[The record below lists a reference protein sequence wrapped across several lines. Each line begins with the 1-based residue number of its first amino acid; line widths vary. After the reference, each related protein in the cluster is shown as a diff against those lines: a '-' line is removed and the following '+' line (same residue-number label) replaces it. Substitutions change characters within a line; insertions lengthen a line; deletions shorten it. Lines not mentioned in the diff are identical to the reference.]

1 MRAALLRQ
9 SPGWL
14 EVADIEV
21 DKPGP
26 HEVLVHTAAA
36 GLCHSDLH
44 FIEGKYPART
54 PVVVGHESAGVVEA
68 VGSEVSYVQPGDH
81 IITCLSVFC
90 GQCEFCLSGR
100 PNLCQSP
107 ETRRDRDASPR
118 LSEGGT
124 ALGQLANL
132 GSFAE
137 EMLVHEHALVKIRPD
152 MPLDRA
158 ALIGCGVT
166 TGLGAVFRTADVEPG
181 ATVSV
186 IGCGGIGLNCIQGA
200 HLAGAV
206 RIIAVDVLEHKLEL
220 ARQFGATDTVDASSG
235 DPVAAVLEMT
245 SGGVDY
251 AFEAIGLKLAAE
263 QAFNMLRRGG
273 TATVIGMIPPG
284 HLLELPGNAFLS
296 EKRIQGSSMG
306 SNRFRVDMPRYVE
319 LYLQGRL
326 KLDELV
332 SSRISLDQVN
342 DGFRAMQRGDVA
354 RSVILFDPSA

>member
-1 MRAALLRQ
+1 MRAAVLRQ
-9 SPGWL
+9 APGWL
-14 EVADIEV
+14 ELSDIEV
-21 DKPGP
+21 DRPGP
-26 HEVLVHTAAA
+26 HEVLVRTAAA

-54 PVVVGHESAGVVEA
+54 PLVAGHESAGVVEA

-81 IITCLSVFC
+81 VITCLSVFC
-90 GQCEFCLSGR
+90 GQCEHCLSGR

-107 ETRRDRDASPR
+107 ETRRGPEAPPR
-118 LSEGGT
+118 LSDRG
-124 ALGQLANL
+124 APVAQLANL

-137 EMLVHEHALVKIRPD
+137 QMLVHEHALVKVRPD

-181 ATVSV
+181 ATVAV

-206 RIIAVDVLEHKLEL
+206 RIIAIDTLEHKLQL
-220 ARQFGATDTVDASSG
+220 ARTFGATDTVNAASA
-235 DPVAAVLEMT
+235 DPVAAVVELT
-245 SGGVDY
+245 SGGVDH

-284 HLLELPGNAFLS
+284 HNVELPGNAFLA
-296 EKRIQGSSMG
+296 EKRIQGCSMG

-332 SSRISLDQVN
+332 SARIGLGEVN
-342 DGFRAMQRGDVA
+342 DGFRAMQRGEVA
-354 RSVILFDPSA
+354 RSVIVFDGA

>member
-14 EVADIEV
+14 DLADIEV

-26 HEVLVHTAAA
+26 HEVLIHTAAA

-54 PVVVGHESAGVVEA
+54 PIVVGHESAGVVEA

-81 IITCLSVFC
+81 IVTCLSVFC
-90 GQCEFCLSGR
+90 GQCDYCLSGR

-107 ETRRDRDASPR
+107 ETRRDPEAPPR
-118 LSEGGT
+118 LSEHGA
-124 ALGQLANL
+124 ALGQLGNL

-137 EMLVHEHALVKIRPD
+137 EMLVHEHAVVKIRPD

-181 ATVSV
+181 ASVAV
-186 IGCGGIGLNCIQGA
+186 IGCGGIGLNCLQGA
-200 HLAGAV
+200 LLAGAV
-206 RIIAVDVLEHKLEL
+206 RIIAVDVLDAKLDL
-220 ARQFGATDTVDASSG
+220 ARRFGATDTVNASSG
-235 DPVAAVLEMT
+235 DPVEAVLEMT
-245 SGGVDY
+245 SGGVEY

-284 HLLELPGNAFLS
+284 HNLELAGNAFLS

-332 SSRISLDQVN
+332 SARIGLDQVN

-354 RSVILFDPSA
+354 RSVIIFDAAA